1 MSSTILTSKPMRDA
15 DTLTRPAF
23 PVPADACDSHVHVFE
38 AAAKYPSVQTPHYTL
53 PDGGLDK
60 LRRMAE
66 SLALKRFIIV
76 QPSYY
81 GTDNRCLLDALSAAG
96 ACARGVAMVDETCT
110 DGELNAMHSGGVR
123 ALRLDL
129 FSRSN
134 WPTADIIAYI
144 ERSVRQTRAIGWHVQ
159 FYTPGWVV
167 RDLLPFLAE
176 LEADF
181 VIDHMGYMLESDGLT
196 NADFNRLLEAIRGGH
211 GWIKLSAPYR
221 LARDGNFDRL
231 RPLARALIEAAPE
244 RMIWGSDWPHIPEGG
259 KDTGALLNLLADWVP
274 DPEIRE
280 RILVH
285 NPARLFGFPAGSPLP
300 LT

>member
-1 MSSTILTSKPMRDA
+1 MLTSKPMRDA
-15 DTLTRPAF
+15 GTLARPAF
-23 PVPADACDSHVHVFE
+23 SMPAGACDSHVHVFE
-38 AAAKYPSVQTPHYTL
+38 AAAKYPSVDTPHYTL
-53 PDGGLDK
+53 PDGSLDK
-60 LRRMAE
+60 LQQMAGV
-66 SLALKRFIIV
+66 LALQRFVIV

-81 GTDNRCLLDALSAAG
+81 GTDNRCMLDALSAAG
-96 ACARGVAMVDETCT
+96 ACARGVAMVGESCT
-110 DGELNAMHSGGVR
+110 DQELNAMHVRGVR

-134 WPTADIIAYI
+134 WSTADIIAYI

-167 RDLLPFLAE
+167 RDLLPFLAD
-176 LEADF
+176 LDADF

-196 NADFNRLLEAIRGGH
+196 NADFDRLLETIRRGR

-221 LARDGNFDRL
+221 LAKDGNFDRL
-231 RPLARALIEAAPE
+231 TPMARALIEAAPE

-259 KDTGALLNLLADWVP
+259 RDTGALLNLLTDWAP
-274 DPEIRE
+274 NGETRE

-285 NPARLFGFPAGSPLP
+285 NPARLFGFAE
-300 LT
+300 